1 MQITAPRSR
10 AAGAAASRIASARLR
25 GPSAS
30 GSSAA
35 RCAPVNTTGVAAV
48 WARSTRYADSSIVS
62 VPWVTTTPSTP
73 GSAAASTTRRV
84 RCTTSARLRLKLPIR
99 KTSSTSTRTPR
110 SPLGSVATSSAPESC
125 AVTPAAPRREAIVP
139 PVVRTR
145 TVGTGTPDDGGSR
158 AGSAHHRTGL
168 TRRPLA
174 VVTVLRAAKPRPD
187 RSPQLGQPD
196 PDQRREQ
203 EARLLGATRQRRSGN
218 RPSRAGRL
226 QPDSIDGRWR
236 LRRRSISQDHGVP

>member
-1 MQITAPRSR
+1 
-10 AAGAAASRIASARLR
+10 
-25 GPSAS
+25 
-30 GSSAA
+30 
-35 RCAPVNTTGVAAV
+35 
-48 WARSTRYADSSIVS
+48 
-62 VPWVTTTPSTP
+62 
-73 GSAAASTTRRV
+73 
-84 RCTTSARLRLKLPIR
+84 
-99 KTSSTSTRTPR
+99 
-110 SPLGSVATSSAPESC
+110 
-125 AVTPAAPRREAIVP
+125 
-139 PVVRTR
+139 
-145 TVGTGTPDDGGSR
+145 VGTGTPDDGGSR

-226 QPDSIDGRWR
+226 QPDSIDG
-236 LRRRSISQDHGVP
+236 